1 MLAEARVLLSVVGAN
16 YGEYLCIWR
25 TFAGNVPEE
34 HMQVDKN
41 QKVQIKDFFSI
52 RCIGIGVRTL
62 VLDLGKKK
70 KCLHCFLGPRKG
82 SIRKLD
88 SQARN
93 SDRNIDPQMVR
104 KLDTSPE

>member
-41 QKVQIKDFFSI
+41 QKVQIKDFFFQFD
-52 RCIGIGVRTL
+52 V
-62 VLDLGKKK
+62 
-70 KCLHCFLGPRKG
+70 
-82 SIRKLD
+82 
-88 SQARN
+88 
-93 SDRNIDPQMVR
+93 
-104 KLDTSPE
+104 